1 MRRLIALTVAIALAL
16 PMIIAFG
23 PAPARADN
31 GTAANVAL
39 GLAAFAVFNQLVGP
53 RPVQVEYRPEPVY
66 RGYREPGYYEPG
78 YYEPGYYEPGYR
90 EYPGYGRGQG
100 YRRVPGYPRVVPY
113 PHGRYEFR
121 DDGYRHG
128 RWIWIPFGR
137 FPAPPVPHFPLP
149 PFHR

>member
-31 GTAANVAL
+31 GTATNVAL
-39 GLAAFAVFNQLVGP
+39 GLAAFAVFNQLLGP

-66 RGYREPGYYEPG
+66 HREGPVYRD
-78 YYEPGYYEPGYR
+78 PGYR
-90 EYPGYGRGQG
+90 EWPGYGRGQG

-113 PHGRYEFR
+113 SHGRYEFR

-128 RWIWIPFGR
+128 RWVWIPYER
-137 FPAPPVPHFPLP
+137 FPAPPVPHFPG
-149 PFHR
+149 R

>member
-31 GTAANVAL
+31 GTATNVAL
-39 GLAAFAVFNQLVGP
+39 GLAAFAVFNQLLGP
-53 RPVQVEYRPEPVY
+53 RPVQVEYRPEAVYRPEPAYRQGPVY
-66 RGYREPGYYEPG
+66 REPWYREG
-78 YYEPGYYEPGYR
+78 
-90 EYPGYGRGQG
+90 PGYGRGQG
-100 YRRVPGYPRVVPY
+100 YRRVPGHPRVVPY

-121 DDGYRHG
+121 DDGYRQG
-128 RWIWIPFGR
+128 RWVWIPYGR
-137 FPAPPVPHFPLP
+137 HPAPPVPHFPLP

>member
-31 GTAANVAL
+31 GTATNVAL
-39 GLAAFAVFNQLVGP
+39 GLAAFAVFNQLLGP

-66 RGYREPGYYEPG
+66 RPGRSRISEGPG
-78 YYEPGYYEPGYR
+78 IGKGPGMEGDT
-90 EYPGYGRGQG
+90 GTGR
-100 YRRVPGYPRVVPY
+100 VAGYPRVVPY

-121 DDGYRHG
+121 GDGYHG
-128 RWIWIPFGR
+128 RWVWIPYGR
-137 FPAPPVPHFPLP
+137 HPAPPVPHFPP
-149 PFHR
+149 PYLVTIGR

>member
-31 GTAANVAL
+31 GTATNVAL
-39 GLAAFAVFNQLVGP
+39 GLAAFAVFNQLLGP
-53 RPVQVEYRPEPVY
+53 RPVQVEYRPEAVYRREGPVY
-66 RGYREPGYYEPG
+66 REPWYREA
-78 YYEPGYYEPGYR
+78 
-90 EYPGYGRGQG
+90 PGYGRGHG
-100 YRRVPGYPRVVPY
+100 YRRVPGHPRVVPY

-121 DDGYRHG
+121 DDGYRPG
-128 RWIWIPFGR
+128 RWVWIPYGR
-137 FPAPPVPHFPLP
+137 HLAPPVPHFPRP